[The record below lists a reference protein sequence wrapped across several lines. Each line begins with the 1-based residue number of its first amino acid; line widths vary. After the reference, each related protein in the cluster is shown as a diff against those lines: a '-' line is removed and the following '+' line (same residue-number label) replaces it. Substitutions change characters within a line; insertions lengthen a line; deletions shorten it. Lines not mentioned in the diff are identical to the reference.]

1 MRQFDHIFENA
12 LISLREDASAASV
25 LPNPNTLISA
35 FQSLTPEQQQGILK
49 TLPQK
54 DSNLTNDTPDHG
66 FFSKWIELM
75 HTKQTPEDKSPT
87 TVGNQPQTT
96 NPSSVSGNS
105 GINTGSTGNTSSNTS
120 GNTSSGAFV

>member
-1 MRQFDHIFENA
+1 MRQFDHIFEKA
-12 LISLREDASAASV
+12 LHNLREDATPTST

-35 FQSLTPEQQQGILK
+35 FQALTPEQQQGILK

-54 DSNLTNDTPDHG
+54 GTNLTNDVPDHG
-66 FFSKWIELM
+66 HFSKWIELM
-75 HTKQTPEDKSPT
+75 HTNRTPEDKSPT
-87 TVGNQPQTT
+87 TIGNQPQTS

-105 GINTGSTGNTSSNTS
+105 GVSTGVTGNTSSNTS